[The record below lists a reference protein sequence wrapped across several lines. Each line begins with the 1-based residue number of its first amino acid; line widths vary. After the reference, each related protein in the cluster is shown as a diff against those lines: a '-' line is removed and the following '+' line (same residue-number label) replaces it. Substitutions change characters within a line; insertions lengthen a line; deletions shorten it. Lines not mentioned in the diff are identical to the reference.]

1 MIGLNVDQ
9 YAHDLTI
16 DERRA
21 VDAWLRL
28 IGQERNAWI
37 EYALLD
43 ESGTTLSIK
52 RYLLNE
58 DGNPTLSGDVSSPR
72 VFMEDAGRIGE
83 QAQQM
88 KLAALGRLTA
98 SIAHEIRNPL
108 GAISHAGQL
117 LSENLP
123 EQAQEQNQNHRLLA
137 IIHRHTARINVI
149 IEEMLGLSRRGESV
163 PQSLHLRSWLEQLAR
178 EYCEAKPGATPRI
191 DCEK

>member
-72 VFMEDAGRIGE
+72 VFMKDAGGGLV
-83 QAQQM
+83 QV
-88 KLAALGRLTA
+88 
-98 SIAHEIRNPL
+98 
-108 GAISHAGQL
+108 
-117 LSENLP
+117 SEDVSVVVLK
-123 EQAQEQNQNHRLLA
+123 
-137 IIHRHTARINVI
+137 HTVT
-149 IEEMLGLSRRGESV
+149 V
-163 PQSLHLRSWLEQLAR
+163 PQPPPVLRSLPLEAD
-178 EYCEAKPGATPRI
+178 AS
-191 DCEK
+191 